1 MSQTRKIPRRVLL
14 GAGGAALAL
23 PLFSSLKVRAA
34 DPVWPKRFVL
44 FNSPN
49 GTVPSAWF
57 PSVVRSETDFDLA
70 PIHEPLA
77 PHKERML
84 LVSGVNCHV
93 GLSSKGNGGPH
104 QRGIGALF
112 TGQTLAQGEFV
123 DGCGSQAGWARGP
136 SVDQVIAQKIGSDTR
151 FRSLEL
157 GVRCMDNDVQG
168 RISYSGPEAPLPPT
182 NDPALVYERL
192 FRRAPIDPGSTASR
206 KAAVLDAVFDQ
217 FSALRPRL
225 STADREKLDAHT
237 ELVRDLER
245 RLDFVPGEGSCA
257 APAEPAGLDPDSEVD
272 MPNVSRA
279 QLDLLATALGC
290 DLTRVASVQYSTGFN
305 RIRYPWLDEGGEG
318 HSLSHSGNSDVDA
331 WNTLAGRARWHMGE
345 IAYFMD
351 RLAAIPEG
359 EGTALDNTV
368 IIWGTEISQG
378 NSHSLSDIPYL
389 LLGSLGGVFK
399 TGRYLTFPDA
409 SSVDYLSALVQG
421 FDPDSV
427 GFGDAEFSD
436 GPLAAILG

>member
-1 MSQTRKIPRRVLL
+1 MKRALKIPRRALL

-23 PLFSSLKVRAA
+23 PLLRSLEVRAA
-34 DPVWPKRFVL
+34 DPAWPLRFVV

-49 GTVPSAWF
+49 GTVTKNWF
-57 PSVVRSETDFDLA
+57 PTVVRSEEDFDLGK
-70 PIHEPLA
+70 IHEPLA
-77 PHKERML
+77 PYKDRLL

-112 TGQTLAQGEFV
+112 TGQTLAKGEFV

-136 SVDQVIAQKIGSDTR
+136 SLDQVIAEKIGGSSR

-182 NDPALVYERL
+182 NDPALLYERL
-192 FRRAPIDPGSTASR
+192 FQRTPAEPGSGASR
-206 KAAVLDAVFDQ
+206 KAAVLDTVFEQ
-217 FSALRPRL
+217 FGTLRPKL
-225 STADREKLDAHT
+225 STEDRDKLDAHT

-245 RLDFVPGEGSCA
+245 RLGIGADGEACL
-257 APAEPAGLDPDSEVD
+257 APEQVVGLNPDSEVD
-272 MPNVSRA
+272 MPKISRA
-279 QLDLLATALGC
+279 HLDLLATAIAC

-318 HSLSHSGNSDVDA
+318 HSLSHSGDSDTASWDIL
-331 WNTLAGRARWHMGE
+331 TGRARWHMAE
-345 IAYFMD
+345 IAYFME

-359 EGTALDNTV
+359 DGTALDHTV
-368 IIWGTEISQG
+368 ILWGTEVSQG
-378 NSHSLSDIPYL
+378 NTHSLSSIPYL
-389 LLGSLGGVFK
+389 LIGDAGGVIK
-399 TGRYLTFPDA
+399 TGRYLTFEDA
-409 SSVDYLSALVQG
+409 SSVDYLATIAAA
-421 FDPDSV
+421 FDSTLAD
-427 GFGDAEFSD
+427 FGDIEFKEGLLTS
-436 GPLAAILG
+436 LYA